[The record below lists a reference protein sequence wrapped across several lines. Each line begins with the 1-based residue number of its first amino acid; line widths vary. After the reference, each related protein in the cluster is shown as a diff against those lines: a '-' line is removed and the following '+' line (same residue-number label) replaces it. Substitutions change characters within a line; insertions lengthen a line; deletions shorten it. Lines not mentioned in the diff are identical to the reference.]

1 MDIPNQNGGFNYS
14 PMMSSPMMMP
24 IFGGSQQVQA
34 PQSPT
39 INMGP
44 GFVPVPIFNM
54 QGPSIP
60 QFPNSPPTQNGE
72 IAAYQQNLQ
81 RAFLQSAMAQNIQIQ
96 QQLLAQNQA
105 LQQLLVQNPN
115 GSNQSVSNNNNYRS
129 TLNF

>member
-1 MDIPNQNGGFNYS
+1 MDIPNQNGGFNYN

-24 IFGGSQQVQA
+24 IFGPTQQVPA
-34 PQSPT
+34 PQSP

-60 QFPNSPPTQNGE
+60 QFPNSPPNPNSE
-72 IAAYQQNLQ
+72 MAAYQQNLQ
-81 RAFLQSAMAQNIQIQ
+81 RAFLQSAMAQNMQIQ

-105 LQQLLVQNPN
+105 LQQLLVQSPN
-115 GSNQSVSNNNNYRS
+115 SNNNVS
-129 TLNF
+129 IFS